1 MHKTFSK
8 RGFTL
13 IEILVATTILI
24 VLTSVVAVSF
34 QQGNK
39 NARDAKRKA
48 DLEEIRGVLENYRL
62 ENGEYP
68 DSVNEINGYEVSF
81 DDGLF
86 LENVSSLYLS
96 RQYTDPK
103 DDATYHY
110 RYQLR
115 NLPGCTYELSAKME
129 VSEGQA
135 CSACGYTDDT
145 YYCLTD

>member
-1 MHKTFSK
+1 MRKISNS

-13 IEILVATTILI
+13 IEILVATTILV

-68 DSVNEINGYEVSF
+68 DSVNEDNNYEVSN

-96 RQYTDPK
+96 RQYGDPK
-103 DDATYHY
+103 NDETYFY

-129 VSEGQA
+129 VNEGQT